1 MTGCPSENEV
11 TMPFTKSNRLS
22 FLLLC
27 LAAIFAL
34 FIAATGIPSLLASEG
49 DDHSHEDEAPT
60 LESLA
65 ERIAGLENQ
74 VAELELYKK
83 ETTEQVLAYPVFD
96 AIAAVYLLD
105 QIDIHALYERLHDGE
120 GIMPGDAG
128 QIRRLVPLVTAVN
141 WPTELAEEGNALAE
155 TLTSLA
161 AALADD
167 DLESALPLSSA
178 AHDAQHHFSV
188 SVAEWFACL
197 LVPAE
202 EMEAEDQE
210 QDEHS
215 ESADDGHSHSHDHD
229 ETSDEDGGS
238 ESGNDNCVNIETE
251 ETEDDGHDHSH
262 GG

>member
-65 ERIAGLENQ
+65 ERIAILENQ

-96 AIAAVYLLD
+96 AIAAVYLVD
-105 QIDIHALYERLHDGE
+105 QIDIHALYDQLHDGD
-120 GIMPGDAG
+120 GIMPGDSG
-128 QIRRLVPLVTAVN
+128 QIKRLIPLLAAVN
-141 WPTELAEEGNALAE
+141 WPPELAEEGTKLVE
-155 TLTSLA
+155 TLTQLA
-161 AALADD
+161 EALADD
-167 DLESALPLSSA
+167 NLETAVPLASA
-178 AHDAQHHFSV
+178 AHEEQHHFSG
-188 SVAEWFACL
+188 SVADWFACL
-197 LVPAE
+197 LLPEE

-210 QDEHS
+210 HGEES
-215 ESADDGHSHSHDHD
+215 ESADDGHGHSHDDD
-229 ETSDEDGGS
+229 ETSD
-238 ESGNDNCVNIETE
+238 
-251 ETEDDGHDHSH
+251 DDGSHDSATSNCDTDESNETQDE
-262 GG
+262 